1 MGAADKH
8 GNNSWTE
15 LQERDDARRLRE
27 FPAFEK
33 FSEDDLN
40 HLVRVAHHDS
50 TSGPW
55 PLIHEQT
62 PADSCYILLSGDVGV
77 YAGREHIASLG
88 PGEVIGESAL
98 RMGKLRSATVTTTGP
113 TEVLRIEAEDLTGLL
128 RQIPALRAVIEASA
142 TRHTPVTAGDS
153 PAPTGPRRVKV
164 DASIPAELVER
175 FEHTAGAAGLTIAAA
190 LEDALSRWI
199 DSES

>member
-1 MGAADKH
+1 MSAADKQGH
-8 GNNSWTE
+8 SSWTE

-27 FPAFEK
+27 MPAFEK

-40 HLVRVAHHDS
+40 HLVRAAHHDS

-62 PADSCYILLSGDVGV
+62 PADSCYILLSGEVGV
-77 YAGREHIASLG
+77 YVGREHIASLG

-98 RMGKLRSATVTTTGP
+98 RVGKLRSATVTTTGP
-113 TEVLRIEAEDLTGLL
+113 TEVLRIEAEDLAGLL
-128 RQIPALRAVIEASA
+128 QQIPALRAVIEASA
-142 TRHTPVTAGDS
+142 ARHTPVSTGDS

-175 FEHTAGAAGLTIAAA
+175 FEHTASTAGLTVSAA

>member
-8 GNNSWTE
+8 GQNSWTE
-15 LQERDDARRLRE
+15 LQQHDDARRLRE
-27 FPAFEK
+27 LPAFET
-33 FSEDDLN
+33 FSDDDLN
-40 HLVRVAHHDS
+40 HLVRAAHHDS

-62 PADSCYILLSGDVGV
+62 PADSCYILLSGEVGV

-113 TEVLRIEAEDLTGLL
+113 TEVLRIEAEDLADLL
-128 RQIPALRAVIEASA
+128 RQIPALRALIEASA
-142 TRHTPVTAGDS
+142 ARHTPVSTGDS
-153 PAPTGPRRVKV
+153 PAPTGPQRAKV

-175 FEHTAGAAGLTIAAA
+175 FEHTARGAGLTVAAA

-199 DSES
+199 DSQS

>member
-1 MGAADKH
+1 MSAEDKH
-8 GNNSWTE
+8 GHDSWTD

-27 FPAFEK
+27 LPAFEK
-33 FSEDDLN
+33 FSDDDLN
-40 HLVRVAHHDS
+40 HLVRAAHHDS

-62 PADSCYILLSGDVGV
+62 PADSCYILLSGEVGV
-77 YAGREHIASLG
+77 YVGREHVATLG

-113 TEVLRIEAEDLTGLL
+113 TEVLRIEADDLAGLL
-128 RQIPALRAVIEASA
+128 RQIPALRDVMEANA
-142 TRHTPVTAGDS
+142 ARHAPVSTDDVPTPS
-153 PAPTGPRRVKV
+153 GPHRAKV

-175 FEHTAGAAGLTIAAA
+175 FEHAAGAAGLTVAAA
-190 LEDALSRWI
+190 LEDALKRWI
-199 DSES
+199 DTTG